1 MYNKPLVIS
10 AKKLGFESKFFSE
23 QPWKYSYRE
32 PMRYQLWLEELKQW
46 ILDNYNLFIYV
57 RPTSINIPDGNFIN
71 VIAKGY
77 TYRIHDITKIND
89 NYINSI
95 NIIDSYIEML
105 SAGIHRAIIEIETRN
120 LEKNNLI

>member
-1 MYNKPLVIS
+1 MYNKPLVKS
-10 AKKLGFESKFFSE
+10 AKKLGFESKFFSAN
-23 QPWKYSYRE
+23 PWKYSYRE

-46 ILDNYNLFIYV
+46 ILDNYNLFIFV
-57 RPTSINIPDGNFIN
+57 RPTSITIPDGNFIN

-95 NIIDSYIEML
+95 NIIDSYVEML
-105 SAGIHRAIIEIETRN
+105 SAGIHRAIVEIETRN